1 MVFLQIGRGL
11 RDELRAFSPPAAYCS
26 VKLLTKPKN
35 CETCTPQTQF
45 ANTSHEEAIME
56 IIEQHSGSTVPRLR
70 SGKLRVK
77 TSGATKEI
85 CLDRLS
91 KGDLLL
97 IRTTKSVYSFIV
109 GDPQE
114 KCGWLTGGRL
124 GETGVAAV
132 LVGAQSGLGA
142 CTEFC
147 RLKLSAGKRV
157 VFIVNDG
164 TDSTR
169 LMTSAIT
176 SLTHIN
182 ATVGHPITSPSSS
195 LSR

>member
-1 MVFLQIGRGL
+1 M
-11 RDELRAFSPPAAYCS
+11 
-26 VKLLTKPKN
+26 
-35 CETCTPQTQF
+35 ET
-45 ANTSHEEAIME
+45 
-56 IIEQHSGSTVPRLR
+56 IEQHSGSTVPAIRTGGLR
-70 SGKLRVK
+70 IK
-77 TSGATKEI
+77 TSGATTEI

-97 IRTTKSVYSFIV
+97 IRTAKSVYSFIV
-109 GDPQE
+109 NDPQE

-124 GETGVAAV
+124 GEAGVAAV

-147 RLKLSAGKRV
+147 RLKLMAGRRV

-169 LMTSAIT
+169 LMTSPIT
-176 SLTHIN
+176 NLTHIN
-182 ATVGHPITSPSSS
+182 ATVGHPLITHSDSPA
-195 LSR
+195 R